1 MNMIFRQ
8 VFDSVS
14 STYTYLLAD
23 FETKEAL
30 LIDPVLENVDR
41 DLKMIHEL
49 HLKLIC
55 TLDTHIHADHITA
68 AGKIRELTR
77 CKTGIGAGAHLKCA
91 DFSLRDGEIFKLGGL
106 EIKAI
111 ATPGHTNSCT
121 SYFCEDRV
129 FTGDALLIRGCG
141 RTDFQE
147 GSAETL
153 YHSVVEKLFKLPP
166 QTLVYPAHDYKGLMN
181 SSIAEEIE
189 FNPRLGGGKTKA
201 EFVSI
206 MRNLKLDPP
215 KKISEAV
222 PANQGCGKPT
232 SPL

>member
-1 MNMIFRQ
+1 MIFRQ
-8 VFDSVS
+8 LFDSAS
-14 STYTYLLAD
+14 STFTYLLAD
-23 FETKEAL
+23 PKTKETL

-41 DLKMIHEL
+41 DLKVINEL
-49 HLKLIC
+49 NLKLIC
-55 TLDTHIHADHITA
+55 SLDTHIHADHITGA
-68 AGKIRELTR
+68 AKLRELTQ

-91 DFSLRDGEIFKLGGL
+91 DFSLKDGEIFKLGSL

-121 SYFCEDRV
+121 SYFCSDRV

-153 YHSVVEKLFKLPP
+153 YASVTQKLFKLPGT
-166 QTLVYPAHDYKGLMN
+166 TLVFPAHDYKGMMN
-181 SSIAEEIE
+181 SSIAEEME
-189 FNPRLGGGKTKA
+189 FNPRLGGGKTKE

-206 MRNLKLDPP
+206 MSQLKLDPP

-222 PANQGCGKPT
+222 PANRGCGRLT